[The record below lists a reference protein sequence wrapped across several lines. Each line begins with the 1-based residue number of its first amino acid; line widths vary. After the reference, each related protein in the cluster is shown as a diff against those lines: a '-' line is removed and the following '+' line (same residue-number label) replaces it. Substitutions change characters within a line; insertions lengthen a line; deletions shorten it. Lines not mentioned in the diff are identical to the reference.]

1 LKYKMSFVALAM
13 VLSTAASA
21 QSVSLTY
28 GYRDSDNGTTQT
40 ATGISARMKLF
51 DNVDG
56 DVGIAN
62 LQDRSNLTNGL
73 RTELGLSYSK
83 PLFSVFSGSVRLSH
97 GFKSNSGKETIQYYN
112 IEPSVTAKIP
122 GTALSTRVGY
132 RYRDTYSENDKD
144 RSDTTRYAV
153 MYDLTKKDR
162 IAVSYD
168 DQRGVGAAK
177 QTSLVY
183 TRSF

>member
-1 LKYKMSFVALAM
+1 MSFVALAM

-40 ATGISARMKLF
+40 STGISARMKLF

-56 DVGIAN
+56 DIGIGN
-62 LQDRSNLTNGL
+62 LQDRGNLTNGL

-83 PLFSVFSGSVRLSH
+83 PLFSVFSGSLRLSH

-122 GTALSTRVGY
+122 GTALSARVGY
-132 RYRDTYSENDKD
+132 RYRDTYNQNDND
-144 RSDTTRYAV
+144 RSDTNRYAV

-162 IAVSYD
+162 IAVNYD

>member
-1 LKYKMSFVALAM
+1 MS
-13 VLSTAASA
+13 
-21 QSVSLTY
+21 
-28 GYRDSDNGTTQT
+28 
-40 ATGISARMKLF
+40 
-51 DNVDG
+51 
-56 DVGIAN
+56 
-62 LQDRSNLTNGL
+62 
-73 RTELGLSYSK
+73 
-83 PLFSVFSGSVRLSH
+83 SGR
-97 GFKSNSGKETIQYYN
+97 ETIQYYN

-122 GTALSTRVGY
+122 GTALSARVGY
-132 RYRDTYSENDKD
+132 RYRDTYSENDND